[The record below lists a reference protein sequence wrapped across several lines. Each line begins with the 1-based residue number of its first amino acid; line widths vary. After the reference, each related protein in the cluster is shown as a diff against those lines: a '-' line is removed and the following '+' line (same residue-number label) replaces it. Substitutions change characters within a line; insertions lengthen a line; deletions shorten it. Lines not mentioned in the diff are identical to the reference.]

1 PPRSWPGPPRILAG
15 RARRRGRVVAAHHLH
30 TRGGARQGA
39 DPQLHL
45 VVQRRLIAREQ
56 CLERLL
62 VQNRDAELLGLAELR
77 PRALTDDDV
86 AGLLRNARRHF
97 AAART
102 DLVRRFVARALL
114 QRAGEDER
122 QPRERRVD
130 RLALGTAVAL
140 EIHTGGAQ
148 PLHQAP
154 VAINREPRADA
165 LPDCGS

>member
-1 PPRSWPGPPRILAG
+1 M
-15 RARRRGRVVAAHHLH
+15 
-30 TRGGARQGA
+30 
-39 DPQLHL
+39 
-45 VVQRRLIAREQ
+45 
-56 CLERLL
+56 
-62 VQNRDAELLGLAELR
+62 
-77 PRALTDDDV
+77 
-86 AGLLRNARRHF
+86 
-97 AAART
+97 
-102 DLVRRFVARALL
+102 L

-165 LPDCGS
+165 LRDRGTDSVDRGELLLVPAHDRVQVGERASERLGGGRADVVDAEPDEHAPQRLSL